1 MKKLPKDKNKNA
13 PYHKTVSAMT
23 AAEEAAEL
31 LMVIAPLLRV
41 ASPAAIKILFSA
53 LRRGIW
59 KEVSIDEIKTIK
71 KSPKRKL

>member
-1 MKKLPKDKNKNA
+1 MKKLPKDKDKNS

-23 AAEEAAEL
+23 ATEEAAEL

-53 LRRGIW
+53 LRKGIW
-59 KEVSIDEIKTIK
+59 KEVSIDEIDTKKTPK
-71 KSPKRKL
+71 KKR